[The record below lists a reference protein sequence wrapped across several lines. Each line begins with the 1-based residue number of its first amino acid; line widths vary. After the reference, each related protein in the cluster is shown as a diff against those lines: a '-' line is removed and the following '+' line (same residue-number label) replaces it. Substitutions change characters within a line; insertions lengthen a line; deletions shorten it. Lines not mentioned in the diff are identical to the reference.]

1 MGHNTDVQ
9 IREEKYQFTD
19 KAKRLTFI
27 LMGVGLL
34 MTILG
39 YFLYHPHIDGFTD
52 EQLHHLPMKRL
63 LGSLFFN
70 GYFVFIISALSLAF
84 LAMNR
89 LSNAG
94 WYVGVSRLFEGLT
107 AYMAVGA
114 VILLVI
120 LAFGVSTIYHWA
132 HDGVMDAD
140 PLLAKKTWYLNKPFF
155 FGRFVIFTGFWVL
168 CGFLYRKWS
177 RQEDSLSTG
186 LTDTTFFDKIFRLM
200 AAFMIVFGF
209 TFSMFAWDMTMSIDA
224 HWYST
229 IFTLYNFGSGWVS
242 ALTIV
247 YLFTHYLRSKGYLN
261 IVTDEHI
268 HDLGKW
274 VFAVSMFWAYMW
286 VAQFLLIWYAN
297 IPEEIAYYA
306 PRLFGSY
313 KMAFYFNLIMNF
325 GVPFFIFM
333 ARRTKRSRN
342 VGYFVGACIL
352 LGHWNDMYYMVMP
365 GAMNLAAPITA
376 HNPTGIIEVPSQGW
390 GLMEIGSGA
399 MFAGLFLFVVQTA
412 LTKANLYPTKHPYIK
427 ESALHDVGV

>member
-1 MGHNTDVQ
+1 MGHHTDVQ
-9 IREEKYQFTD
+9 IREDKYQFTD

-39 YFLYHPHIDGFTD
+39 YFMYHPHIEGFTD

-70 GYFVFIISALSLAF
+70 GYFAFIISACSLAF
-84 LAMNR
+84 LAINK

-94 WYVGVSRLFEGLT
+94 WYVAVSRIFSALT
-107 AYMAVGA
+107 AYMGIGA
-114 VILLVI
+114 IILFLILV
-120 LAFGVSTIYHWA
+120 FGISTIYHWA
-132 HDGVMDAD
+132 HDGVMESD
-140 PLLAKKTWYLNKPFF
+140 PILMKKTWYLNKPFF
-155 FGRFVIFTGFWVL
+155 FSRFVIFTAFWTWCAFML
-168 CGFLYRKWS
+168 RKWS
-177 RQEDSLSTG
+177 LQEDELSKG
-186 LTDTTFFDKIFRLM
+186 IRDTTFFDKSFRLS
-200 AAFMIVFGF
+200 AAFMFIFAF
-209 TFSMFAWDMTMSIDA
+209 SFSMFVWDMAMSIDA

-247 YLFTHYLRSKGYLN
+247 YLFVHYLRGKGHLN
-261 IVTDEHI
+261 IVTDEHV

-274 VFAVSMFWAYMW
+274 MFAVSMFWSYMW

-297 IPEEIAYYA
+297 IPEEVAYYA

-313 KMAFYFNLIMNF
+313 KMAFYFNLTMNF
-325 GVPFFIFM
+325 AVPFFIFM
-333 ARRTKRSRN
+333 SRRTKRNVN

-365 GAMNLAAPITA
+365 GAMNLATAITE
-376 HNPTGIIEVPSQGW
+376 HNPTGMIEVPSQGW
-390 GLMEIGSGA
+390 GMMEIGSGLL
-399 MFAGLFLFVVQTA
+399 FAGLFLFVVKNA
-412 LTKANLYPTKHPYIK
+412 LSKANLYPTKHPYII
-427 ESALHDVGV
+427 ESALHDTGV